1 VLGFEKRYTAMDS
14 IVVAQRSDVPYQPNS
29 EGVAAGFWPSKT
41 SMLLRRLDN
50 PKPSVS
56 GNGQLGMNSRVSM
69 RVGVL
74 GGGLQGCCVAL
85 ALCEREVE
93 VVLFDKNDALLSRT
107 AVANEGKIHLGYMY
121 AGDPTLSTAKT
132 MMTGALSFAP
142 FLERYLGWPT
152 RSFSVSVPASYVV
165 HRKSQQRAEDVY
177 AYLRTVHALINEA
190 AEGRNQSYFGRDL
203 SAPLRSWTAAEKE
216 AEFDPTTA
224 LAVFSTPEIAI
235 NPIELAQRVR
245 ECVASLP
252 HIEVRCS
259 RTIVGA
265 LEERDG
271 IQVLSEGRDGL
282 SRDRFD
288 HVVNA
293 LWDGRLG
300 LNEAMGFRANRPW
313 LHRLKYGVSFRLPRD
328 VRPPPSATFVLGPFG
343 EVVTYGDGLIYLT
356 WYPECLQAIS
366 TDVTPPHWATHPPEP
381 LRSRILAGTF
391 RALSGIVTSL
401 RNLNAEG
408 LLEAGVKGGAI
419 TAWGKTDIYD
429 PASELHRRYEIG
441 VTSNGR
447 FHSVDPGKLTM
458 VPHFAE
464 VCAERIRPAG

>member
-1 VLGFEKRYTAMDS
+1 MGALQKSTSRCPGPPK
-14 IVVAQRSDVPYQPNS
+14 NS
-29 EGVAAGFWPSKT
+29 PLA
-41 SMLLRRLDN
+41 LDN
-50 PKPSVS
+50 PDMNVS
-56 GNGQLGMNSRVSM
+56 QNRQMVMKSRTSK

-74 GGGLQGCCVAL
+74 GGGLQGCCAAL
-85 ALCEREVE
+85 ALAARGAE

-142 FLERYLGWPT
+142 FLERYLGQPAE
-152 RSFSVSVPASYVV
+152 SFSVSVPANYVV
-165 HRKSQQRAEDVY
+165 HRDSQRGADDVC
-177 AYLRTVHALINEA
+177 AYLKTVHGLINEA
-190 AEGRNQSYFGRDL
+190 AEGRNQAYFGRDL
-203 SAPLRSWTAAEKE
+203 RAALRPWSGSERE
-216 AEFDPTTA
+216 AEFDPAIA

-235 NPIELAQRVR
+235 NPSALAQTFQD
-245 ECVASLP
+245 CIAAHPL
-252 HIEVRCS
+252 IEVRCS
-259 RTIVGA
+259 RTIVRA
-265 LEERDG
+265 EEERNG
-271 IQVLSEGRDGL
+271 IRVLSNGN
-282 SRDRFD
+282 DRPSQDSFD

-300 LNEAMGFRANRPW
+300 LDETLGFPANRPW
-313 LHRLKYGVSFRLPRD
+313 LHRLKYGVSFRLPPG

-356 WYPECLQAIS
+356 WYPECVQAIS
-366 TDVTPPHWATHPPEP
+366 TDVTPPNWATYPSEP

-391 RALSGIVTSL
+391 SALSGIVTSL
-401 RNLNAEG
+401 HKLKAES
-408 LLEAGVKGGAI
+408 LPEAGVKGGPI

-458 VPHFAE
+458 IPHFAE
-464 VCAERIRPAG
+464 VCAERISPAG